1 MTRIPPLFRSVPPR
15 RTVLLGV
22 AALSSLAG
30 LTGLPVARAQG
41 SAFPTKPVTIIVP
54 AAPGGILDQCSRL
67 IASEWSKTLG
77 QPVVVENK
85 AGASQIIGMN
95 ALARAEPDGHTLA
108 MGSIGPNA
116 AHYSVYPKLPYT
128 PNDITPVVH
137 VVSTPNVLLVNPN
150 VPARTV
156 AELVAL
162 AKAKPGALV
171 LASSGTATSGHLAG
185 ELLKMRA
192 GIDLTHVPYKGATP
206 ALTDLIGG
214 QVHVMVDNLVTALP
228 QIRAGRLRALGV
240 TSPRRLSELPEI
252 PTIAEQG
259 YPGFEV
265 QVWVGLVAP
274 GKTPSTTVQTLHREV
289 SAILAQP
296 SVKQRLQEMGGS
308 SEAWSQSQFA
318 DYVRTETEKWSS
330 VVKQAGIKGD

>member
-1 MTRIPPLFRSVPPR
+1 MPPTFTRRS
-15 RTVLLGV
+15 LLRA
-22 AALSSLAG
+22 AALSGFGASALAH
-30 LTGLPVARAQG
+30 AQT
-41 SAFPTKPVTIIVP
+41 SAFPNKPLTIIVP

-67 IASEWSKTLG
+67 IAGELGKSLG
-77 QPVVVENK
+77 QSVIVDNK

-116 AHYSVYPKLPYT
+116 AHYSVYPKLPYA
-128 PNDITPVVH
+128 PADIAPVVH

-156 AELVAL
+156 AELVSL

-240 TSPRRLSELPEI
+240 TSSRRLPELPEV

-274 GKTPSTTVQTLHREV
+274 GRTPAATLQTLHREV

-296 SVKQRLQEMGGS
+296 AVRQRLQDMGGS
-308 SEAWSQSQFA
+308 PEAWSQAQFA
-318 DYVRTETEKWSS
+318 DYVKAETDKWAA